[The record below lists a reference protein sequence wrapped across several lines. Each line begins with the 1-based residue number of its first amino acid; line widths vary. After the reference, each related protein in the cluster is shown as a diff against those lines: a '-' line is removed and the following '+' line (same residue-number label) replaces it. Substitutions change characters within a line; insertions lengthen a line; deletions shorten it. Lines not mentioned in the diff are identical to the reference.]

1 MRYPMKHPASAYRQL
16 SVQGATPLGLVVML
30 YDGAIAAL
38 QRAVNAI
45 EAGDIGQKCAN
56 LNRAQAI
63 ISQLE
68 GTLNFDAG
76 GEVARTL
83 KSLYVYTR
91 AQILKANLQNSAPVL
106 CALIA
111 KLSSVR
117 EAWYEADHKPS
128 PGPQT
133 PAAMDSSPQPPSP
146 TPSAPPPYRSG
157 APTADST
164 YAPSSAREP
173 GSWRVS
179 A

>member
-1 MRYPMKHPASAYRQL
+1 MKHPASAYRQL
-16 SVQGATPLGLVVML
+16 SVQGATPLGLVVLL
-30 YDGAIAAL
+30 YDGVIAAL

-63 ISQLE
+63 VAQLE
-68 GTLNFDAG
+68 GTLNFEAG

-83 KSLYVYTR
+83 KSLYLYAR
-91 AQILKANLQNSAPVL
+91 AQILNANLQNSAPVL
-106 CALIA
+106 CALID

-117 EAWYEADHKPS
+117 EAWNEADHKPS

-133 PAAMDSSPQPPSP
+133 PAATDSSPQPPLP
-146 TPSAPPPYRSG
+146 APSAPASYRSG
-157 APTADST
+157 AAAADST
-164 YAPSSAREP
+164 YASSPAPEP

>member
-1 MRYPMKHPASAYRQL
+1 MKHPASAYRQL

-30 YDGAIAAL
+30 YDGAVAAL

-63 ISQLE
+63 IAQLE
-68 GTLNFDAG
+68 GTLNFEAG

-83 KSLYVYTR
+83 KSLYLYSR
-91 AQILKANLQNSAPVL
+91 AQILNANLQNSAPVL
-106 CALIA
+106 CALIE
-111 KLSSVR
+111 KLSNVR
-117 EAWYEADHKPS
+117 EAWYEADRKPS
-128 PGPQT
+128 PAPQT
-133 PAAMDSSPQPPSP
+133 PAVTESSPQPPSP
-146 TPSAPPPYRSG
+146 APSAPPSYRSG
-157 APTADST
+157 ATTADSP
-164 YAPSSAREP
+164 YASSSAPEP